1 METKVQDL
9 QETESNT
16 KEDRFLVFTIGEQ
29 DYAIEIHYVIEIIEP
44 MPLTPIPFL
53 PGCIKGIINVRGDV
67 IPVMDVRMR
76 FGLPEQEYTEH
87 TCIIHLDNDGVSLG
101 LIVDEV
107 QSVMRIPESERMPL
121 PDEQATEASMRY
133 LKSVGSV
140 NQGIQLLLDC
150 DKLMDIQG

>member
-87 TCIIHLDNDGVSLG
+87 TCIINLDNDGVSLG

-107 QSVMRIPESERMPL
+107 
-121 PDEQATEASMRY
+121 
-133 LKSVGSV
+133 
-140 NQGIQLLLDC
+140 
-150 DKLMDIQG
+150 

>member
-1 METKVQDL
+1 
-9 QETESNT
+9 
-16 KEDRFLVFTIGEQ
+16 
-29 DYAIEIHYVIEIIEP
+29 

-87 TCIIHLDNDGVSLG
+87 TCIINLDNDGVSLG

>member
-87 TCIIHLDNDGVSLG
+87 TCIINLDNDGVSLAR
-101 LIVDEV
+101 
-107 QSVMRIPESERMPL
+107 STTMSCSSP
-121 PDEQATEASMRY
+121 
-133 LKSVGSV
+133 
-140 NQGIQLLLDC
+140 
-150 DKLMDIQG
+150 

>member
-87 TCIIHLDNDGVSLG
+87 TCIINLDNDGVSLG

-107 QSVMRIPESERMPL
+107 QSVMRIPES
-121 PDEQATEASMRY
+121 
-133 LKSVGSV
+133 
-140 NQGIQLLLDC
+140 
-150 DKLMDIQG
+150 